1 MGLMRRTRPLQNV
14 KAGNSGS
21 SKNGKKNADADEE
34 GSEGEMEDEDGM
46 IEAVNEESKQTEE
59 EAVKEV
65 PTPME
70 AIEFL

>member
-1 MGLMRRTRPLQNV
+1 MDG
-14 KAGNSGS
+14 
-21 SKNGKKNADADEE
+21 DEE

-46 IEAVNEESKQTEE
+46 IDAVNEESKQIEE

-65 PTPME
+65 PPPVE